1 MIRRTHLIST
11 LAPALA
17 LALLLF
23 AVVSARVFADQGH
36 LLGFAKSSSM
46 TQNTTNVIN
55 GTPQPGTLLH
65 LNGPRL
71 VVRSVPLGQIKA
83 GETIKAFSEVEVTN
97 DLVTKAP
104 NDPSGTDVFHDIAA
118 GLALIIAD
126 SPAATAGIE
135 VSEEQGIYVTPQMHH
150 WVFEK
155 SGTFTAAEDHSD
167 AYLNMVMWAYGPNLT
182 QCWTFPRGSYPSP
195 QQQRQCGMDVVFDH
209 GHLSALRTAAPT
221 AAQASA
227 LPFSF
232 ADFSGPSVPEVAP
245 ADIPIR
251 YGSNPVEYI
260 VALSRP
266 VGILKEGDILT
277 VHSELQADARD
288 VVQSSTAC
296 NVLVATQLFLGPNA
310 DSLVGARVIGDG
322 SGDNFTGRAGRPIKN
337 LERGVVPS
345 STTFELDRDYTTPRH
360 VLLRVWS
367 AGNSAC
373 EASGNG
379 IRVKL
384 SQAQSFLH
392 VTRYRPEPEAGL
404 VSRTLNSGDDS
415 ELASQLDVIDG
426 TPASVYSLEVENLAP
441 GDQLQAFA
449 EVEVNTA
456 YHRAAVHSTFVLTDS
471 PGATTGT
478 PLQVDNFTEV
488 SPFMGSLP
496 IHDATGWTVPAGV
509 SGTMYLNLV
518 MWGEHLQTLGMAPD
532 DEIQIAP
539 DAGRLV
545 VEHLRPVDNESPATP
560 VISAIDP
567 ASPANRNDPALR
579 GSAEAGSIVR
589 LFRSEA
595 CQGAIAAEGS
605 AAAFAVGLAVT
616 VPDNATSMLS
626 ARVTDRAGNASPC
639 AAPIAFTEDSRMP
652 QTTVSGGPKGKTRK
666 RSASFSLD
674 VDEAGSGF
682 ECSLDGAP
690 FAPCTSPLR
699 LTRLRRGPHALRVVA
714 TDAAGNSDASP
725 ARRSWRVVKRK

>member
-1 MIRRTHLIST
+1 M
-11 LAPALA
+11 
-17 LALLLF
+17 
-23 AVVSARVFADQGH
+23 
-36 LLGFAKSSSM
+36 
-46 TQNTTNVIN
+46 
-55 GTPQPGTLLH
+55 
-65 LNGPRL
+65 
-71 VVRSVPLGQIKA
+71 RSVPLGQIKA

-167 AYLNMVMWAYGPNLT
+167 AVPEHGHVGLWAESDPVLDL
-182 QCWTFPRGSYPSP
+182 PRGSYPSP

-337 LERGVVPS
+337 LERGVV
-345 STTFELDRDYTTPRH
+345 TELNH
-360 VLLRVWS
+360 
-367 AGNSAC
+367 
-373 EASGNG
+373 
-379 IRVKL
+379 
-384 SQAQSFLH
+384 F
-392 VTRYRPEPEAGL
+392 
-404 VSRTLNSGDDS
+404 
-415 ELASQLDVIDG
+415 
-426 TPASVYSLEVENLAP
+426 
-441 GDQLQAFA
+441 
-449 EVEVNTA
+449 
-456 YHRAAVHSTFVLTDS
+456 
-471 PGATTGT
+471 
-478 PLQVDNFTEV
+478 
-488 SPFMGSLP
+488 
-496 IHDATGWTVPAGV
+496 
-509 SGTMYLNLV
+509 
-518 MWGEHLQTLGMAPD
+518 
-532 DEIQIAP
+532 
-539 DAGRLV
+539 
-545 VEHLRPVDNESPATP
+545 
-560 VISAIDP
+560 
-567 ASPANRNDPALR
+567 
-579 GSAEAGSIVR
+579 
-589 LFRSEA
+589 
-595 CQGAIAAEGS
+595 
-605 AAAFAVGLAVT
+605 
-616 VPDNATSMLS
+616 
-626 ARVTDRAGNASPC
+626 
-639 AAPIAFTEDSRMP
+639 
-652 QTTVSGGPKGKTRK
+652 
-666 RSASFSLD
+666 
-674 VDEAGSGF
+674 
-682 ECSLDGAP
+682 
-690 FAPCTSPLR
+690 
-699 LTRLRRGPHALRVVA
+699 
-714 TDAAGNSDASP
+714 
-725 ARRSWRVVKRK
+725 